1 MKRFAVIGA
10 LAVAVIVTSA
20 SAQSGTVPA
29 RAAGVLELTM
39 RLMPA
44 NAESSTAI
52 TSTIELRKDSAGA
65 YITNAPRAESADLGR
80 EDGRA
85 HGEAAAAAARD
96 NRESASRRSRP
107 DLAGDRA
114 SAPDRHTPPPR

>member
-10 LAVAVIVTSA
+10 LAVGVIVTSA
-20 SAQSGTVPA
+20 SAQSGAAPA
-29 RAAGVLELTM
+29 QAAGVLELTM

-44 NAESSTAI
+44 NAESSTVI

-65 YITNAPRAESADLGR
+65 HTPKAPSAETANLAR

-85 HGEAAAAAARD
+85 FGEAAAAAARD
-96 NRESASRRSRP
+96 NRESAGRRSRP
-107 DLAGDRA
+107 DPAGDRA
-114 SAPDRHTPPPR
+114 SAPDRHAPPPR

>member
-10 LAVAVIVTSA
+10 LAVGVIVNSA
-20 SAQSGTVPA
+20 SAQSAAVPA
-29 RAAGVLELTM
+29 QAAGVLELTM

-44 NAESSTAI
+44 NAESSTVI

-65 YITNAPRAESADLGR
+65 YAPKAPGAEAANHAR

-85 HGEAAAAAARD
+85 YGEAAAAAARD